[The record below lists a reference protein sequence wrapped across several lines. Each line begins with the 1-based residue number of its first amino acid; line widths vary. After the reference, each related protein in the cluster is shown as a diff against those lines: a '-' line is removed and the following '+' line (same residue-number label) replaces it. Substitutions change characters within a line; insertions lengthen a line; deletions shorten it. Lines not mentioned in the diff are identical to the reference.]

1 MNAFA
6 HNVRTAIQRMVRQ
19 TQDKLDTVFSRATAQ
34 TTTMASRETSIDP
47 SYTVETAV
55 REVIRRTLNKMAEIQ
70 QELQQP
76 NHVAYRPQELQA
88 YNAAV
93 WCLKEIMPDGD
104 VPIAS
109 FAESTMAAL
118 WDLKREYQVSAYD
131 EDGFMAGSVQ
141 DVVVLLEYL
150 LKALADQRGEDSRG
164 WYGKYTYGAVRT
176 EPNL

>member
-1 MNAFA
+1 MSAFA
-6 HNVRTAIQRMVRQ
+6 HNVRTAIERIIRQ
-19 TQDKLDTVFSRATAQ
+19 TRDKLDTVFSRATPQ
-34 TTTMASRETSIDP
+34 TTRAPRQTTLDP

-55 REVIRRTLNKMAEIQ
+55 REVISRTQSKIAEIE

-76 NHVAYRPQELQA
+76 NYVAYRPQELQA

-93 WCLKEIMPDGD
+93 WCLKEIVPDGD

-109 FAESTMAAL
+109 FAKSAMTAL
-118 WDLKREYQVSAYD
+118 WDLKREYQISAYD

-150 LKALADQRGEDSRG
+150 LKPLADERGEDSRG